1 MNKKSIFAI
10 GILALM
16 LISTVAPFMGLSYLN
31 NQTNTQEET
40 IEYVEES
47 IIYVEPE
54 VMCSDVPTYEI
65 ETEENYFVQAQQ
77 DYEELMSELNDC
89 QNLEQWWQ
97 DYKDLI
103 NMYSEHLDQPET
115 IYDYFTE
122 DEIYLIARCVETETC
137 GADFES
143 KTHVASVIFN
153 RIEHESFP
161 DDVESVIKAPGQFA
175 YHKKNIAEDTY
186 EAIRFAFEI
195 MDTAQGALY
204 FHSNPK
210 TKTFSGREWIF
221 TDYAGHHFY

>member
-1 MNKKSIFAI
+1 MKKKSIM
-10 GILALM
+10 ALGVLSSM
-16 LISTVAPFMGLSYLN
+16 LISVIIPCMEYIIES
-31 NQTNTQEET
+31 NQINTQEET
-40 IEYVEES
+40 IEYVEKS
-47 IIYVEPE
+47 VIYVEPE
-54 VMCSDVPTYEI
+54 IMCSDIPTYEV

-77 DYEELMSELNDC
+77 DYEELMSELDNC
-89 QNLEQWWQ
+89 QDLEQWWH

-122 DEIYLIARCVETETC
+122 DEIYLIARCVETETH

-195 MDTAQGALY
+195 GDTAQGALY

-210 TKTFSGREWIF
+210 KDTFGGRPWIF
-221 TDYAGHHFY
+221 SDMAGHHFY